1 MSLRDIAN
9 EIAASSYDPKTDAVA
24 TAAGLPAGDYTTVVS
39 EVAHRVFDS
48 GWDCFGATFEVI
60 EGDHTGQKE
69 NVNISFAET
78 AKSGK
83 AIPKFILDRN
93 IKLIMK
99 LGAFLGVEITPDDF
113 ADNETDTHEN
123 LYQKMH
129 GHEGVTMILKVTVRE
144 NKKDP
149 SNPYTSYDLDEADQP
164 EELPAD
170 DPFTPDTASQNAA
183 EPPAT
188 VDDSQLPFD

>member
-9 EIAASSYDPKTDAVA
+9 EITASSFDPKTDAVA

-39 EVAHRVFDS
+39 EISHRVFDS
-48 GWDCFGATFEVI
+48 GWDAFNVTFEVV
-60 EGDHTGQKE
+60 EGEHAGQKE
-69 NVNISFAET
+69 NVNISFAEK

-83 AIPKFILDRN
+83 AIPQFILERN
-93 IKLIMK
+93 MKLVMK

-123 LYQKMH
+123 LYQKLR
-129 GHEGVTMILKVTVRE
+129 GHEGVAMILKVTVRE

-149 SNPYTSYDLDEADQP
+149 SNPYTSYDLDEAEQP

-170 DPFTPDTASQNAA
+170 DPFASDTASQDAT
-183 EPPAT
+183 EPPV
-188 VDDSQLPFD
+188 VDDSELPFD